1 MTQRRNYIIEGK
13 MQGKFTLTLLMLIF
27 LISVISFCNLYVIGS
42 FVITHYTNLEEANT
56 PGEFIYTAMQVIW
69 PRLILIIVVNIIIVV
84 IIGVFYSH
92 QFAGPSFKMERSLRE
107 IAAGDLSSK
116 IYLRKS
122 DSMHNVADAINQ
134 LIDNLRSVIRKT
146 QELSIQTKENL
157 AKIEIEDEEV
167 QRRIGT
173 LKGISDEIHDLFD
186 RFTLEERPEPKES
199 SSSKEEEDGDSS
211 KEAE

>member
-1 MTQRRNYIIEGK
+1 MSQRRNYIVEGK

-42 FVITHYTNLEEANT
+42 FVISNYTNLEEANT
-56 PGEFIYTAMQVIW
+56 PGEFIMTAMAVIW
-69 PRLILIIVVNIIIVV
+69 PRLILIILVNIIIVI

-122 DSMHNVADAINQ
+122 DSLHNVADAINQ
-134 LIDNLRSVIRKT
+134 LIDNFRSVIRKT
-146 QELSIQTKENL
+146 QELTVQINENIS
-157 AKIEIEDEEV
+157 KVDTEDEDV
-167 QRRIGT
+167 KKRMGA
-173 LKGISDEIHDLFD
+173 LKGIADEIHELFD
-186 RFTLEERPEPKES
+186 RFTLEERPPTTDKDQA
-199 SSSKEEEDGDSS
+199 EE
-211 KEAE
+211 

>member
-1 MTQRRNYIIEGK
+1 MSQRRNYIIEGK

-42 FVITHYTNLEEANT
+42 FVINHYTNLEEANT
-56 PGEFIYTAMQVIW
+56 PYEFISTAMAVIW
-69 PRLILIIVVNIIIVV
+69 PRLILIIVVNVIFVI

-122 DSMHNVADAINQ
+122 DSLHNVADAINT
-134 LIDNLRSVIRKT
+134 LIDNFRSVVRKT
-146 QELSIQTKENL
+146 QELTTQMQDNVSR
-157 AKIEIEDEEV
+157 IETEDDEV
-167 QRRIGT
+167 KKRLGA
-173 LKGISDEIHDLFD
+173 LKGIADEIHELFE
-186 RFTLEERPEPKES
+186 RFTLEERAPS
-199 SSSKEEEDGDSS
+199 SQDGDD
-211 KEAE
+211 EDDEDLD